1 MKMIRSPRSG
11 RQKLQTLSPVSRP
24 GCYFFVMNG
33 SEIGRRSFLRA
44 GLAAGALVVATP
56 ALRTRTFAALLQQ
69 RHLAPVRVSRE
80 RLIRTVVG
88 LRPFRSEGFV
98 VEAEKLRDKLLVHN
112 YGHGGAGVTLS
123 WGTASLAVDLAR
135 DFIQSKSQRSAGR
148 NSRNRHLSFAVL
160 GCGVSGLST
169 ARLLQQR
176 FPDGTG
182 NITIY
187 AKNLPPD
194 TTSNVAGAWWYP
206 SSVFDPENA
215 TAKFTE
221 QFRLACQISHRAFQ
235 TLVGQEYGVRWAET
249 YELIRHEA
257 SLQRELLG
265 GAQLYPQTEIHRGA
279 ESYFGFPYTRQFTSM
294 IIEPHTYLRALLR
307 DFYIAGGKVVVK
319 EFKTREEV
327 ARLREK
333 VVFNCTGLGAR
344 ELFKDEKLI
353 PVRGQLEVLL
363 PQPEVDYCYLAGG
376 SYMFPRRDGIIL
388 GGTWDHDDWNL
399 NPDPETT
406 TAILAA
412 HAEIMK
418 GATR

>member
-1 MKMIRSPRSG
+1 MKMILAREAGGSSSKRY
-11 RQKLQTLSPVSRP
+11 RP
-24 GCYFFVMNG
+24 FHGLDANFFVMNG

-56 ALRTRTFAALLQQ
+56 ALRSRTFASALLQQ
-69 RHLAPVRVSRE
+69 RQLAPVRVSRE

-98 VEAEKLRDKLLVHN
+98 VEAEKLREKLLVHN

-123 WGTASLAVDLAR
+123 WGTASMAVDLTR
-135 DFIQSKSQRSAGR
+135 DFIQTRSAR
-148 NSRNRHLSFAVL
+148 ANSRSRHTSFAVL

-176 FPDGTG
+176 FPDGTP
-182 NITIY
+182 NITVY

-206 SSVFDPENA
+206 SSVYDPENA
-215 TAKFTE
+215 TARFVE

-235 TLVGQEYGVRWAET
+235 TLVGPEYGVRWAET

-265 GAQLYPQTEIHRGA
+265 GAQLYPQTEIYRGA

-294 IIEPHTYLRALLR
+294 LIEPHTYLRALLR
-307 DFYIAGGKVVVK
+307 DFYIAGGKVVVR

-327 ARLREK
+327 ARLRENAI
-333 VVFNCTGLGAR
+333 FNCTGLGAR

-363 PQPEVDYCYLAGG
+363 PQPEVDYCYLAAGP
-376 SYMFPRRDGIIL
+376 YMFPRRDGIIL

-399 NPDPETT
+399 EPDPKTT

>member
-1 MKMIRSPRSG
+1 MKMILAREAGGRSSKRYRSFSG
-11 RQKLQTLSPVSRP
+11 LDAN
-24 GCYFFVMNG
+24 FFVMNG

-56 ALRTRTFAALLQQ
+56 ALRSRTFAAALLQQ

-98 VEAEKLRDKLLVHN
+98 VEAEKLREKLLVHN

-123 WGTASLAVDLAR
+123 WGTASMAVDLTR
-135 DFIQSKSQRSAGR
+135 DFIQTRSAR
-148 NSRNRHLSFAVL
+148 ANPRSRHTSFAVL

-176 FPDGTG
+176 FQDGTG

-235 TLVGQEYGVRWAET
+235 TLVGPEYGVRWAET

-307 DFYIAGGKVVVK
+307 DFYMAGGKVVVK

-327 ARLREK
+327 ARLREQ

-344 ELFKDEKLI
+344 ALFNDEKLI

-363 PQPEVDYCYLAGG
+363 PQPEVDYCYLAAG

-399 NPDPETT
+399 EPDPKT
-406 TAILAA
+406 TAAILEA

-418 GATR
+418 GGTR